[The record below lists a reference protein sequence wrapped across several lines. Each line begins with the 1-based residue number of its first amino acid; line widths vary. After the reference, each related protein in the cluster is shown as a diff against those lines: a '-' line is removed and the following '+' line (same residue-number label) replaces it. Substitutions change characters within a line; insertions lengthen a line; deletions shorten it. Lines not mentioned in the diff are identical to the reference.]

1 MLKNKKIVYL
11 VTQSKFG
18 GAQKYILDLAKYFS
32 QNNQVTIIVGEANN
46 RDPQF
51 FDGAAKIG
59 VEIIVL
65 KHLQRDIDLYQNIR
79 SVFEIRHTLAKLKPN
94 LLHINSSMAGLTGS
108 LAALFYNM
116 SPYNLILKVVYT
128 AHGFVFNE
136 PRSFAENKIFLF
148 IEKFSSSLKSLIITV
163 SDFDK
168 QSGLKNKVAPEIKL
182 QTIHIGINTESTN
195 YLDKQTARQQLGLER
210 EGFVIGSI
218 ASHYKTKG
226 LEYLIEAAALMN
238 NNQIT
243 FAVIGDGP
251 ETQTLQKLIQDRQL
265 HNFKLLG
272 QKDDAAKYL
281 KAFDIATLSSLKEG
295 LPYAL
300 LEAGLAGV
308 PIVATKVGGIPEI
321 ISSDKFGILVEH
333 MKPTALAEAFNKLF
347 KNQELGSSLAKNN
360 YNNVVERFSLSS
372 MIRQTEAQYEKI
384 LPPI

>member
-136 PRSFAENKIFLF
+136 PRSFAENKIFL
-148 IEKFSSSLKSLIITV
+148 L
-163 SDFDK
+163 
-168 QSGLKNKVAPEIKL
+168 
-182 QTIHIGINTESTN
+182 
-195 YLDKQTARQQLGLER
+195 
-210 EGFVIGSI
+210 
-218 ASHYKTKG
+218 
-226 LEYLIEAAALMN
+226 
-238 NNQIT
+238 
-243 FAVIGDGP
+243 
-251 ETQTLQKLIQDRQL
+251 TL
-265 HNFKLLG
+265 
-272 QKDDAAKYL
+272 
-281 KAFDIATLSSLKEG
+281 TW
-295 LPYAL
+295 
-300 LEAGLAGV
+300 
-308 PIVATKVGGIPEI
+308 
-321 ISSDKFGILVEH
+321 
-333 MKPTALAEAFNKLF
+333 
-347 KNQELGSSLAKNN
+347 
-360 YNNVVERFSLSS
+360 
-372 MIRQTEAQYEKI
+372 
-384 LPPI
+384 